1 MLWILL
7 GLCVLGFVIS
17 CIEDADVGQ
26 IVSAAIGIPCLI
38 AVMLVFAS
46 YNSIK
51 SVAHKQIVVLEERNS
66 EVLKQVEPF
75 VEQYLKYEK
84 TSYNELK
91 INPDTVIA
99 LSAYPEL
106 KGNEFIMQQ
115 INILLDNQKQITE
128 LKLHQASLAGYK
140 IWLFMGE

>member
-1 MLWILL
+1 
-7 GLCVLGFVIS
+7 
-17 CIEDADVGQ
+17 
-26 IVSAAIGIPCLI
+26 
-38 AVMLVFAS
+38 MLVFAS

-51 SVAHKQIVVLEERNS
+51 NVAHKQIVVLEERNS
-66 EVLKQVEPF
+66 EVLNQIELF

-84 TSYNELK
+84 ESYNELK

-115 INILLDNQKQITE
+115 INILLNNQEQITE
-128 LKLHQASLAGYK
+128 LKLHQASLAEYK
-140 IWLFMGE
+140 I